1 MRALIKTAPQPGLL
15 FSICPDPAPGPTDA
29 VVRVKATS
37 LCGTDAHIYNWDPW
51 AHSRIHPPRVIGHEM
66 CGEVVAI
73 GSEVTLVKIGD
84 YVAAESHITC
94 GQCFQCR
101 TGQAHVC
108 RNYRILGVDRDGSFA
123 EYVVL
128 PESVLWKTSPLIPPE
143 FASLQEPLGNAV
155 DAALAEDLTGHTVL
169 ITGCGPTGLFAA
181 AVARTA
187 GAATIIASDVS
198 EYRLALAKQ
207 VGVDHVLNAKA
218 EPPEKFA
225 AAIREITAG
234 EGVDASLEM
243 SGHPAALHQVF
254 DAVKNGGRVTLFGIP
269 AGPITFDLA
278 NDIIFKGV
286 RVHGITGRRLFST
299 WYRLAGL
306 FKAGLNIKPV
316 VTHTFPMSEFARGFE
331 LINSGQCGKVV
342 LFP

>member
-1 MRALIKTAPQPGLL
+1 
-15 FSICPDPAPGPTDA
+15 
-29 VVRVKATS
+29 
-37 LCGTDAHIYNWDPW
+37 
-51 AHSRIHPPRVIGHEM
+51 M

-73 GSEVTLVKIGD
+73 GSDVTLVMTGD

-94 GQCFQCR
+94 GRCFQCR

-128 PESVLWKTSPLIPPE
+128 PENVLWKTSPGITPE
-143 FASLQEPLGNAV
+143 FASVQEPLGNAV

-207 VGVDHVLNAKA
+207 VGVDHVLNAKSDT
-218 EPPEKFA
+218 PDQLA
-225 AAIREITAG
+225 AAIQEITAG

-243 SGHPAALHQVF
+243 SGHPSALHQAF
-254 DAVKNGGRVTLFGIP
+254 GAVKNGGRVTLFGIP
-269 AGPITFDLA
+269 SAAITFDLA
-278 NDIIFKGV
+278 NELIFKGI

-316 VTHTFPMSEFARGFE
+316 ITHTLPMSEFARGFE